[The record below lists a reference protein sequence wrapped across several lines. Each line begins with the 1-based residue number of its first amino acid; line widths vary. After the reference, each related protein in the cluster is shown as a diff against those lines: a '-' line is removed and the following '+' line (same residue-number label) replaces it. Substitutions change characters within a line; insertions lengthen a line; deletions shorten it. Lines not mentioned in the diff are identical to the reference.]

1 MVNAAPPEA
10 AASRIERTTHLVIST
25 LLIQLFII
33 YFTPCWRRT
42 EHGWFSEPSNEE
54 LAVTVEPY
62 GRPAIYVYLI

>member
-10 AASRIERTTHLVIST
+10 APPRIAHHTRGRRYTSNTAVYHL
-25 LLIQLFII
+25 
-33 YFTPCWRRT
+33 FTPCWRRT
-42 EHGWFSEPSNEE
+42 EHGCFLEPRNEE